1 MNKGLKWMLLGIFL
15 AVLSVWCLLAGE
27 GDAVF
32 AVVSVIL
39 PIVAIVCFATGFSLE
54 REPEN
59 PRDKEQEQ

>member
-1 MNKGLKWMLLGIFL
+1 MNRGLKSMLLGIFL

-27 GDAVF
+27 GNAFFTAV
-32 AVVSVIL
+32 SIML
-39 PIVAIVCFATGFSLE
+39 PIVAIVCFAAGFSFE